1 MIILTFKIF
10 WQVVSEKAKQ
20 FIQTLM
26 SNSRGVNPENVD
38 VHYTTSFFFIILPSD
53 WLIDIKYLLGHLR
66 KVGRNPSVPI
76 TTRTYDLRIISSD
89 ALPLNQL
96 TVSISLSFRIHAQ
109 NAQSCIESRPEATL
123 FWKNG
128 WWYNRVRFLPF
139 LSTSTRFFDTS
150 RWFQNTVARQICPR
164 YLNKTFGDVY
174 QNSALI

>member
-1 MIILTFKIF
+1 MIMNKSQHNVCASLMIILTFKIF

-38 VHYTTSFFFIILPSD
+38 VHYTKSCFIILPSD

-66 KVGRNPSVPI
+66 KVGRNPSAPK
-76 TTRTYDLRIISSD
+76 TTRTYDLRVTSSD
-89 ALPLNQL
+89 GLPLNLQL
-96 TVSISLSFRIHAQ
+96 PVSISLPFRIHEQ
-109 NAQSCIESRPEATL
+109 NAQTCIEARPEATV

-150 RWFQNTVARQICPR
+150 RWFQNTVARQICP
-164 YLNKTFGDVY
+164 DI
-174 QNSALI
+174 S